1 MNDMNFTRR
10 NFLKVTTSAAGGM
23 MIGFNF
29 PTGAQAAVEGTA
41 VEINAWLTIDPDNIV
56 SIVTPQTEMGQGA
69 FTAVPMMIA
78 EELDIPWENV
88 RHVFADANRHVNNNN
103 IYTTTST
110 GGSTTVSRRHPYM
123 MQAGAS
129 ARERLRVAAANRW
142 HIPVEEVVAKQG
154 FLTGKHE
161 EQGTVQGTYGE
172 FAAEAAA
179 VVLEKEP
186 EIKAYGDWWLLG
198 NEVKRLDVPLKTNGT
213 AQYPIDMVVDGMVH
227 AAVMA
232 CPVAEGKLVSY
243 DFEAIKGMPGVIA
256 AVELKQTKDV
266 PAFTDL
272 RSAVAVVAE
281 SWYQA
286 KNALAAMPIVWD
298 YGRGA
303 TMSFESMTAEALS
316 LIAGSGTLV
325 LDEDG
330 NIGKGKDRSVNQEA
344 VLGIIEAAAADKV
357 VVGEVYTRPF
367 EAHATMMTPCALA
380 DVKADRVDIWTFTQ
394 DIARSLSEVA
404 DQLGRDTKEV
414 FLHQTYM
421 GGGFGGGY
429 NMDVHRQAAAISA
442 EIGKPVKVIRSRE
455 EDIQQDSKRPPFWAT
470 YKAALGD
477 DGLPVALYTHVV
489 GEEKQPGFSQTAVAN
504 MPYLIPNIRHE
515 SSVIKNH
522 IPIGYHRAPGANSN
536 GFFVEQMVD
545 EMAQAGG
552 WDPLEWRLKMTEG
565 IEPWQRV
572 LLAMKEKS
580 GWTTDT
586 GGGEGMGLAVVES
599 HGTIAGCVANVAV
612 SRRGQIFVDKL
623 QYFVNSGYVINPLGA
638 LEQAESNAIWE
649 LTHAMFGG
657 LDIRDGRIVNTNFD
671 SYQMMR
677 MPDTPPE
684 IVVNLEMSQDQWWGG
699 LGEPTGPCTPPA
711 VANAI
716 FYATG
721 TRVRATPISKAAL

>member
-1 MNDMNFTRR
+1 MNDMNVTRR
-10 NFLKVTTSAAGGM
+10 NFLKISTSAAGGL
-23 MIGFNF
+23 MIGFTF
-29 PTGAQAAVEGTA
+29 PVGAEAAADGA
-41 VEINAWLTIDPDNIV
+41 GAEINAWLTIDPDNVV

-69 FTAVPMMIA
+69 FTAVPMMVA

-88 RHVFADANRHVNNNN
+88 RHVFADANRHVNNDNL
-103 IYTTTST
+103 YTTTST

-142 HIPVEEVVAKQG
+142 HVPVEKVTAKQG
-154 FLTGKHE
+154 FLTAEHE
-161 EQGTVQGTYGE
+161 EQGTVQGSYGE

-179 VVLEKEP
+179 VTLEEEP
-186 EIKAYGDWWLLG
+186 AIKAYGDWWLLG
-198 NEVKRLDVPLKTNGT
+198 SDVKRLDVPLKTNGT
-213 AQYPIDMVVDGMVH
+213 APYPIDIEVPGMVY

-232 CPVAEGKLVSY
+232 CPVPEGKLVSF
-243 DFEAIKGMPGVIA
+243 DFDAIKDMPGVID
-256 AVELKQTKDV
+256 AVELVQTKDV

-286 KNALAAMPIVWD
+286 QNALSVMPIEWD

-303 TMSFESMTAEALS
+303 SISFESQTAEAMS
-316 LIAGSGTLV
+316 LLAKPGMLV

-330 NIGKGKDRSVNQEA
+330 NIGKNLDRGVNQDA
-344 VLGIIEAAAADKV
+344 VAGIIEGSDNV
-357 VVGEVYTRPF
+357 ITGETYSRPY
-367 EAHATMMTPCALA
+367 EAHATMMTPCAVA
-380 DVKADRVDIWTFTQ
+380 NVTDERVDIWTFTQ
-394 DIARSLSEVA
+394 DIARSLNEVA
-404 DQLGRDTKEV
+404 DQLERDTKNV

-442 EIGKPVKVIRSRE
+442 AIGKPVKVIRSRE
-455 EDIQQDSKRPPFWAT
+455 EDISGDSKRPPIWAN

-477 DGLPVALYTHVV
+477 DGLPVALVTHVV
-489 GEEKQPGFSQTAVAN
+489 GEEKMPAFSQRGVAN
-504 MPYLIPNIRHE
+504 MPYLIPNRRHE
-515 SSVIKNH
+515 YSIVESH
-522 IPIGYHRAPGANSN
+522 IPIGYHRAPGANTN
-536 GFFVEQMVD
+536 GFFTEQMVD
-545 EMAQAGG
+545 ELAQAGG
-552 WDPLEWRLKMTEG
+552 WDPLEWRIKLTEG
-565 IEPWQRV
+565 NEPWQRV

-599 HGTIAGCVANVAV
+599 HGTVAGCVANVAV
-612 SRRGQIFVDKL
+612 SRRGQIYIDKL
-623 QYFVNSGYVINPLGA
+623 QYFINSGYVINPLGA
-638 LEQAESNAIWE
+638 TEQAESSAIWE
-649 LTHAMFGG
+649 MSHAMFGG
-657 LDIRDGRIVNTNFD
+657 LDIRDGRVVNTNFD
-671 SYQMMR
+671 SYNMMR

-684 IVVNLEMSQDQWWGG
+684 IEVHLEMSEDQWWGG

-711 VANAI
+711 VANAL

-721 TRVRATPISKAAL
+721 TRVRTTPISKASL